1 MTMRRLRNVVSW
13 VVFAVLAAG
22 WFVYLRPPVLGG
34 QNSYVFVRGTSMEP
48 RYHTG
53 DLVLVRERDDYRVG
67 DIAAFT
73 VPTDDGGEAV
83 VIHRIVDRRPDGGW
97 VMQGDNRPGVDPW
110 FPRDEQ
116 IVGTPQLLIPR
127 VGSFLAALA
136 VSPLHLGLV
145 AALIAA
151 VVAAAGPL
159 PESRGPGPT
168 VADPR
173 TEPRPSTEPRSARRA
188 RHLPRR
194 PRRRSSGRRHAR
206 VADGV
211 GHR

>member
-1 MTMRRLRNVVSW
+1 MRRLRSVLSW
-13 VVFAVLAAG
+13 VIFIGLAAG

-34 QNSYVFVRGTSMEP
+34 ANSYVFVRGTSMEP

-53 DLVLVRERDDYRVG
+53 DLVLVRERATYRIG

-97 VMQGDNRPGVDPW
+97 VFQGDNRPGVDPW

-116 IVGTPQLLIPR
+116 VVGTPQLLIPR
-127 VGSFLAALA
+127 VGSYLAALA

-145 AALIAA
+145 AALIAS

-159 PESRGPGPT
+159 PSPDGPSPT
-168 VADPR
+168 VADP
-173 TEPRPSTEPRSARRA
+173 PKRSGSARDHGTARRA

-194 PRRRSSGRRHAR
+194 PRRRAGRRRHAG
-206 VADGV
+206 VSDSV